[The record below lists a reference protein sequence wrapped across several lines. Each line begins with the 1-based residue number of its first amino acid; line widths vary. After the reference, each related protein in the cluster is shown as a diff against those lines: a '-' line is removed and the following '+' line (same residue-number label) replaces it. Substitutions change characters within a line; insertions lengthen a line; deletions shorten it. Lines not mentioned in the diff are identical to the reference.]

1 MRALGVSVLLLCAG
15 GAQAGPGLFALM
27 CENTLHQT
35 VVTMDAKA
43 NGYSI
48 DNTKSYRALRE
59 MQKGAPADTEV
70 LGMTV
75 AKSRIEFDE
84 SGRTLT
90 NWFTG
95 QECMAP
101 RIAVNLY
108 YIPIVIYISR
118 EFSPGSCVYDEILA
132 HEMRHL
138 NVYLEHLPKVEA
150 TVRKSLANRFDSR
163 PLYAKTGELRPASQR
178 EINDGWLPYIK
189 RELITVEK
197 QQDLIDTPQEYAR
210 LSRVCAGEVQSLIGP
225 AQQTR
230 R

>member
-1 MRALGVSVLLLCAG
+1 MKALLFLVCLLCAN
-15 GAQAGPGLFALM
+15 GAQAGPGLFALL
-27 CENTLHQT
+27 CENTLDRT
-35 VVTMDAKA
+35 TATMSARS
-43 NGYSI
+43 NGFTI

-59 MQKGAPADTEV
+59 MQTGAPSDAEV

-75 AKSRIEFDE
+75 AKSRIEFDQ

-90 NWFTG
+90 NWFSG

-101 RIAVNLY
+101 RITVNLY

-138 NVYLEHLPKVEA
+138 NAYLEHLPKVEA
-150 TVRKSLANRFDSR
+150 TVRKSLTNRFDSK
-163 PLYAKTGELRPASQR
+163 PLFARSGQLRVALQR

-189 RELITVEK
+189 RELVTVEK
-197 QQDLIDTPQEYAR
+197 QQDQIDTPQEYAR